1 MNIATILDLITT
13 RETATSTA
21 ADNLR
26 EQIAALTGELATIE
40 AELDDLQVTRQ
51 TLMKLTHD
59 ELTAPDPTITSSPY
73 QQILA
78 VFDLTGPGLRA
89 KDVCLALGLGVTPK
103 DTEGIRAKLKR
114 LVNREILTETEP
126 GLFTLNQKRT

>member
-1 MNIATILDLITT
+1 MNIATILDLITA
-13 RETATSTA
+13 RETAATTA
-21 ADNLR
+21 ADRLR
-26 EQIAALTGELATIE
+26 EQITTLTSELTTIE

-51 TLMKLTHD
+51 TLTKLTHD
-59 ELTAPDPTITSSPY
+59 ELTAADPTVTSSSY

-78 VFDLTGPGLRA
+78 VFDATGGGMRA

-114 LVNREILTETEP
+114 LVNRQVLTETEP
-126 GLFTLNQKRT
+126 GLFTLTQKRT